1 MPNSF
6 HPGLHVGHSAA
17 KPPPVTAVLGPTN
30 TGKTHLAVERMLAHA
45 GGLIGLPLRLLARE
59 VYERVRLKAGDH
71 AVALITGEEK
81 IIPANPRYWVST
93 VEAMPPDLRVPFL
106 AIDEVQLA
114 TDLERG
120 HIFTDRILHRR
131 GLEET
136 MLLGSATMRP
146 LLEKLLP
153 GTQFVARP
161 RFSKLTYA
169 GPRKLSR
176 LPRRSA
182 IVAFT
187 AEMVYTVAEMIRRQ
201 SGGAAVVMGALSP
214 RTRNAQVAL
223 YQNGDVDYLVATDAI
238 GMGLNMDV
246 DHVAFASTRKFD
258 GFQYRHLTPAELAQI
273 AGRAGRY
280 MNDGTFGVTGDADGF
295 EADIIDR
302 LENHQFESAKVLQW
316 RNRELDFR
324 SLDTLRKSLGYL
336 PQEAGLTRAQNAAD
350 IEALEAVCRDP
361 SLVEL
366 VHHAE
371 DVVRTWDVCQI
382 PDYRN
387 ISPAEHAHL
396 VAQVLRYL
404 QSRHG
409 HISEDWFAKQLAF
422 CENLEGGI
430 DALSQRISHVRTWT
444 FIANRADWLEAPLY
458 WQGRAREIED
468 RLSDALHEKLT
479 QRFIDRRTSV
489 LMRRLAKKEGL
500 MSSIEDDGA
509 ISVEGEIVGRVAGLR
524 FLPAEALEGAESR
537 LLKAA
542 AVQVLSTE
550 IAARAT
556 VLANSS
562 DAELK
567 LARTGEIL
575 WQGQVVGKLQAGDQR
590 FKPRAEV
597 DCDDILSPILR
608 DEVRLRLQKFADRA
622 ITAAIG
628 PLITLEEPEGLEGS
642 VRGLAFRL
650 AENFG
655 VLPRELVAEEV
666 KALGQEERA
675 KLRGFGVR
683 FGAYSLF
690 LPALLKPAPTEV
702 RLLLWW
708 LEKQKSAGVNGDV
721 PKAPPNGLTS
731 TLVDAGLPDGFYG
744 LCGYRVCMNR
754 AVRVDMLERLADLI
768 RDRLFWKPRIP
779 EEKRPV
785 GSFEGGGF
793 TIVPDMMSVVGC
805 SGADFENILTSL
817 GYRSQIRSVE
827 KAVPVVDVKSEAVAI
842 EVEQIVTVVEAA
854 TESVVAVSLPEDAVS
869 AEVSSDTLTAET
881 ALSEV
886 STPEKIDVVVWWPQD
901 QGPFKKRPPRPENH
915 RRNPV
920 VAEPASAV
928 PADKPAF
935 QKRPRQPGKWDAKPS
950 GTIEPAADGA
960 APERPSFRG
969 KGRPSGPRPERPRN
983 DRPRND
989 RPRSDATHDK
999 PREKPRD
1006 KPMDPNSPFAVLSAL
1021 RANMGSQSDVRK
1033 DEDKS

>member
-1 MPNSF
+1 M
-6 HPGLHVGHSAA
+6 GHAAA

-45 GGLIGLPLRLLARE
+45 GGMIGLPLRLLARE
-59 VYERVRLKAGDH
+59 VYDRVRLRAGDH
-71 AVALITGEEK
+71 AVALVTGEEK
-81 IIPANPRYWVST
+81 IIPANPRYWVAT

-153 GTQFVARP
+153 GTNFVARP
-161 RFSKLTYA
+161 RFSKLSYA

-187 AEMVYTVAEMIRRQ
+187 AEMVYTVAEMIRSHR
-201 SGGAAVVMGALSP
+201 GGAAVVMGALSP

-258 GFQYRHLTPAELAQI
+258 GFQYRHLTPSELAQI

-280 MNDGTFGVTGDADGF
+280 MNDGTFGVTADADGF
-295 EADIIDR
+295 EPEIIDR
-302 LENHQFESAKVLQW
+302 HENHNFDSAKVLQW
-316 RNRELDFR
+316 RNRDLDFR
-324 SLDTLRKSLGYL
+324 SLDTLRKSLGHL
-336 PQEAGLTRAQNAAD
+336 PTEAGLTRAQNTAD

-361 SLVEL
+361 SLVDL
-366 VHHAE
+366 VQKREEVA
-371 DVVRTWDVCQI
+371 RAWDVCQI

-409 HISEDWFAKQLAF
+409 YISEAWFAKQLAF
-422 CENLEGGI
+422 CENFEGGI

-444 FIANRADWLEAPLY
+444 FIANRADWLQAPLY

-468 RLSDALHEKLT
+468 RLSDTLHEKLT
-479 QRFIDRRTSV
+479 QRFIDRKTSV

-500 MSSIEDDGA
+500 MSSIEDDGV
-509 ISVEGEIVGRVAGLR
+509 ISVEGEIVGRVAGLC
-524 FLPAEALEGAESR
+524 FVPAEAMAGSESK

-542 AVQVLSTE
+542 AVQVLTTE

-567 LARTGEIL
+567 LNRTGDIV
-575 WQGQVVGKLQAGDQR
+575 WQGQVVGKLQAGDHR

-597 DCDDILSPILR
+597 ICDDILAPILR
-608 DEVRLRLQKFADRA
+608 DEVRNRLQKFADRA
-622 ITAAIG
+622 IAAAIG
-628 PLITLEEPEGLEGS
+628 PLVNLEEPEGLEGP

-655 VLPRELVAEEV
+655 VLPREVVTEEV

-683 FGAYSLF
+683 FGAHSLF
-690 LPALLKPAPTEV
+690 LPALLKPAPTEI

-708 LEKQKSAGVNGDV
+708 LEKQKSAAIKETV
-721 PKAPPNGLTS
+721 PKVPPNGLTS
-731 TLVDAGLPDGFYG
+731 TLVDPTLPEGFYG
-744 LCGYRVCMNR
+744 MCGYRVCMNR

-768 RDRLFWKPRIP
+768 RDRLFWKPRLP

-785 GSFEGGGF
+785 GSFESGGF
-793 TIVPDMMSVVGC
+793 TVVPDMMSVVGC
-805 SGADFENILTSL
+805 SGADFQNILTSL
-817 GYRSQIRSVE
+817 GYRSQIR
-827 KAVPVVDVKSEAVAI
+827 AVAKPVVII
-842 EVEQIVTVVEAA
+842 EVVPEEVVAAVEEVEVVVEPALPAA
-854 TESVVAVSLPEDAVS
+854 AENGLVEIVVA
-869 AEVSSDTLTAET
+869 AET
-881 ALSEV
+881 SSEV
-886 STPEKIDVVVWWPQD
+886 ASATDGLMASANEKTEVVVWWPMD
-901 QGPFKKRPPRPENH
+901 QGPFKQRPPRRENQRRTVSNPE
-915 RRNPV
+915 
-920 VAEPASAV
+920 VALEPKTE
-928 PADKPAF
+928 KPAF
-935 QKRPRQPGKWDAKPS
+935 QKPPRRAGKWDAKP
-950 GTIEPAADGA
+950 ADPRENKVGG
-960 APERPSFRG
+960 ENVFGDKRSFRG
-969 KGRPSGPRPERPRN
+969 KGRPSGPRPESRAESRTES
-983 DRPRND
+983 R
-989 RPRSDATHDK
+989 TEMT
-999 PREKPRD
+999 REKPRER
-1006 KPMDPNSPFAVLSAL
+1006 PMDPNSPFAVLSAL
-1021 RANMGSQSDVRK
+1021 KASMGEAKKV
-1033 DEDKS
+1033 EDKS